1 MTDAE
6 KEMIIEV
13 KKRQIRSLY
22 RKDAADELCRR
33 LDEAKKGA
41 DALEQLYNQQQ
52 LSIEQLIKL
61 LGISF

>member
-6 KEMIIEV
+6 KEIIIEN
-13 KKRQIRSLY
+13 KKRQIRNQY
-22 RKDAADELCRR
+22 TPEVAEELCRR

-52 LSIEQLIKL
+52 LSLEHLIKL
-61 LGISF
+61 L

>member
-6 KEMIIEV
+6 KDIIIEN
-13 KKRQIRSLY
+13 KKRQIRNQY
-22 RKDAADELCRR
+22 TPEVAEELCRR

-52 LSIEQLIKL
+52 LSLEHLIKL
-61 LGISF
+61 L